1 MNPLSE
7 LKNFITDLMPKLA
20 FPADSQST
28 FLSALDKIS
37 ADKTATVWFLSL
49 LAQHDKSETC
59 DYLQMLDHIKAMS
72 EVVGVHEYTLSTLL
86 FLCLA
91 KKLRERYGEKEISE
105 EIFIASLKDLTY
117 KLHECRKV
125 YKLDGTYVAWWYPGF
140 FRLTR
145 FALGRLQFE
154 IVPLQKDYKI
164 GETLLPKDSKAINMH
179 IPRSGKLNHDEVL
192 EAYKLAAEF
201 FKDEFQNEPV
211 VFTCNSWL
219 LYPFNFTFLPKE
231 SNLGLFYGDFNIVE
245 VSEYEASSGTIR
257 NIFGLEDVTDP
268 SELPR
273 DTTLRRAYAERIE
286 KGEPVGAGR
295 GIFIYED
302 GKIIKE

>member
-1 MNPLSE
+1 
-7 LKNFITDLMPKLA
+7 MPKLS
-20 FPADSQST
+20 FPEDSQKT
-28 FLSALDKIS
+28 FLSALDAVASNRTAS
-37 ADKTATVWFLSL
+37 AWFLSL

-59 DYLQMLDHIKAMS
+59 DYLQMLDHIKSMS

-91 KKLRERYGEKEISE
+91 KKLRERYEEKGISE

-117 KLHECRKV
+117 KLHECREV

-154 IVPLQKDYKI
+154 IVHLQKDYKI

-179 IPRSGKLNHDEVL
+179 IPRSGKLIHDEVL
-192 EAYKLAAEF
+192 EAYKQASEF
-201 FKDEFQNEPV
+201 FKDEFQDEPM
-211 VFTCNSWL
+211 VFTCASWL

-245 VSEYEASSGTIR
+245 VGEYEASSGTIR
-257 NIFGLEDVTDP
+257 TIFGLEDIKDP

-273 DTTLRRAYAERIE
+273 DTSLRRAYAERIE

-295 GIFIYED
+295 GFFIYKD